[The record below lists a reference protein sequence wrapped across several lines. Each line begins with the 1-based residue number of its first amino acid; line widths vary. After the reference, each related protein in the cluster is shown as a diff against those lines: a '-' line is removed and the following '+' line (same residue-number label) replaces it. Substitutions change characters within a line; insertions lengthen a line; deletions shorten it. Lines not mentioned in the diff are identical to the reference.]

1 MSELFW
7 LRLEE
12 LVQKNGIAIER
23 PKGTAHPRY
32 PSNIYPVDYGFLKN
46 TRSSDG
52 AEVDIWVGSLIP
64 GSLDGVICTLDE
76 LKGDVELKI
85 IWGCTEEEL
94 ISIKNFVNN
103 DMQSGVVLLKPEF
116 SEGR

>member
-7 LRLEE
+7 IKLEE
-12 LVQKNGIAIER
+12 LVQKNGIVIER

-32 PSNIYPVDYGFLKN
+32 SDDIYPVDYGFLKN

-52 AEVDIWVGSLIP
+52 AEVDIWVGSVIP
-64 GSLDGVICTLDE
+64 GTLNAVICTLDQ

-85 IWGCTEEEL
+85 VWGCTEEEM
-94 ISIKNFVNN
+94 ISINNFVNN
-103 DMQSGVVLLKPEF
+103 EMQSGVVLLKPKYP
-116 SEGR
+116 EGR